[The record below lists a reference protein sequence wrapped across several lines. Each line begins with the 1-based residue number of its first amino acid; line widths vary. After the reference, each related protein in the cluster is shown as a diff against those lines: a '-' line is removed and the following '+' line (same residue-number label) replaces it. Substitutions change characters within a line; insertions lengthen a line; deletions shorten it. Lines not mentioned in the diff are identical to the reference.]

1 MKKNIII
8 AVSIL
13 VVGFVIGLLC
23 RPKQYV
29 ETTIIERDTTYV
41 TDTHTIE
48 KPVPVTR
55 VVRDTILVLVTDTLH
70 LRDSIFITLPKETKT
85 YKGEEYY
92 AEVSGYK
99 PNLDVIKVYPK
110 TELITETRR
119 EIVRQKNFL
128 SVGAEVQYIGNF
140 YTYAYVEYERMLHKN
155 LGIYGRFIYD
165 VPTKQMG
172 GSFGIKAQLG
182 W

>member
-13 VVGFVIGLLC
+13 VVGFIMGLLC

-29 ETTIIERDTTYV
+29 ETTVIERDTTYV
-41 TDTHTIE
+41 VDTHTIE
-48 KPVPVTR
+48 KPIPVSKVVKDTMLV
-55 VVRDTILVLVTDTLH
+55 VVRDTIRIKDTLY
-70 LRDSIFITLPKETKT
+70 ITLPRETKT

-99 PNLDVIKVYPK
+99 PSLDLIQVYPK
-110 TELITETRR
+110 TEYITETRR

-128 SVGAEVQYIGNF
+128 SVGAEVQYIGCF
-140 YTYAYVEYERMLHKN
+140 YNYAYVEYERMLHKN
-155 LGIYGRFIYD
+155 FGLYGRFLYD
-165 VPTKQMG
+165 VPTKQLG
-172 GSFGIKAQLG
+172 GSIGIKAQLG

>member
-13 VVGFVIGLLC
+13 VVGFIIGLLC

-48 KPVPVTR
+48 KPVPVSKVVKDTIPV
-55 VVRDTILVLVTDTLH
+55 VVRDTIRIKDTLY
-70 LRDSIFITLPKETKT
+70 ITLPRETKT
-85 YKGEEYY
+85 YKGEDYF
-92 AEVSGYK
+92 AEISGYK
-99 PNLDVIKVYPK
+99 PSLDRIEVYPK
-110 TELITETRR
+110 TEIITETRR

-128 SVGAEVQYIGNF
+128 SAGTEVGYVDNCHLYI
-140 YTYAYVEYERMLHKN
+140 YAEYERMLHKN
-155 LGIYGRFIYD
+155 IGIYGRILHDIPSGYNG
-165 VPTKQMG
+165 V
-172 GSFGIKAQLG
+172 SVGIKAQIG

>member
-13 VVGFVIGLLC
+13 VVGFILGLFC

-29 ETTIIERDTTYV
+29 ETTVIERDTTYV

-48 KPVPVTR
+48 KPVAVTR

-70 LRDSIFITLPKETKT
+70 LKDSVFIALPKETKT

-99 PNLDVIKVYPK
+99 PSLDLIQVYPK
-110 TELITETRR
+110 TEYITETQK
-119 EIVRQKNFL
+119 EFIRQRNFL
-128 SVGAEVQYIGNF
+128 AVGTQMEYIDAF
-140 YTYAYVEYERMLHKN
+140 HIYIYAEYERMFHKN
-155 LGIYGRFIYD
+155 VGIYGRFLYD

-172 GSFGIKAQLG
+172 GSVGIKAQLG